1 MEVELIGPAGRLEA
15 ILEEPED
22 VPVIGGAVVCH
33 PHPMHQGTMR
43 NTIVFRAARA
53 LRSAGFVTL
62 RFNFR
67 GVEGSEGVHD
77 GEGAEEGDAA
87 AALDLLEGRLP
98 GLPLWA
104 AGYSFGSRTVAG
116 LATRDARIQRLVL
129 IALPVAVYDC
139 SFLSAVAQPGLMV
152 FGAGDEFGTAT
163 ELVQRFPALPEA
175 LEVEEIPGAD
185 HFFRGRTPLVE
196 DAIRSYA
203 QDAVTAAE
211 RG

>member
-1 MEVELIGPAGRLEA
+1 MEVELSGPAGRLEA

-67 GVEGSEGVHD
+67 GVEGSEGAHD

-203 QDAVTAAE
+203 QEAVTAAE